1 MSEVLDISRLLPLRR
16 EWKKQGRTVVF
27 TNGVFDLLHRGHCE
41 YLAASRAEGDLLIVG
56 LNSDASVR
64 RIKGEN
70 KPIVP
75 EADRAYVLSQLRA
88 VDYVVLFDED
98 TPQRLIA
105 ELIPDVLVKGADY
118 ELDGIVGREEVERAG
133 GKVVRI
139 TLTPGRSS
147 TNIIQTIIDRYCRS

>member
-1 MSEVLDISRLLPLRR
+1 MGEVVDIDRLKEMRAAWR
-16 EWKKQGRTVVF
+16 AGGRVVVF

-41 YLAASRAEGDLLIVG
+41 YLAASRAAGDLLIVG

-64 RIKGEN
+64 RIKGEK

-75 EADRAYVLSQLRA
+75 EADRAYVLSQLGA

-105 ELIPDVLVKGADY
+105 ELLPDVLVKGADY
-118 ELDGIVGREEVERAG
+118 TLDGIVGRAEVEQAG
-133 GKVVRI
+133 GRVLRI
-139 TLTPGRSS
+139 TLTPGKSS
-147 TNIIQTIIDRYCRS
+147 TNIMQTIIDRYCT